1 MDGRARARGEAVW
14 ASRKW
19 EEKATPA
26 RPAATTADRWLIISE
41 KWSTNGRGRATLDF
55 LISVGQKEY
64 VYNKKERNV
73 CGILGTFVACI
84 ENPKVEEQ
92 SEVKIK

>member
-1 MDGRARARGEAVW
+1 MGVPEMGGE
-14 ASRKW
+14 SH
-19 EEKATPA
+19 A
-26 RPAATTADRWLIISE
+26 RPRPPADRWLIISG